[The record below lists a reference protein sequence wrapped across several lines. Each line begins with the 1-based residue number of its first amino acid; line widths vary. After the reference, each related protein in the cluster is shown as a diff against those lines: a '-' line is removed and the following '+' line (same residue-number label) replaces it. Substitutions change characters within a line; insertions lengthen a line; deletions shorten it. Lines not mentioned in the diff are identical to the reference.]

1 MPDRGGCVATS
12 WRALAPPALRW
23 HLEPGDTL
31 FAQGQAKA
39 RLYIVASGVFV
50 VSREGAGGADEG
62 LGRVGPGDYLG
73 EISLLAG
80 EPLRASARALT
91 HGEVYALDRE
101 ALAPVA
107 NANPELA
114 ATLERSAR
122 QGLGVLD
129 RRAAALAGPEA
140 GPRGSLL
147 EGVRRLLRLRR
158 GGCKG
163 PGAEN
168 SPFG

>member
-1 MPDRGGCVATS
+1 M
-12 WRALAPPALRW
+12 ALAPPALRW

-107 NANPELA
+107 KANPELA

-129 RRAAALAGPEA
+129 RRAAALAGPVA

-158 GGCKG
+158 GGRKD